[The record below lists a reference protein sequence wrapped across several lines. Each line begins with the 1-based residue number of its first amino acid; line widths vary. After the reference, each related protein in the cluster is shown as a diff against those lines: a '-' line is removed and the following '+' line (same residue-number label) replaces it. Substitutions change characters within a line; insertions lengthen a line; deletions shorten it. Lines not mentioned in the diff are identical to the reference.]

1 MNPAD
6 FLARSNHQL
15 TAMREMK
22 KKHVAVG
29 VLANSATSRVYEGGA
44 NVLQVAAANEFG
56 TTRIPQRS
64 FLKMPQELK
73 ASELSKFIRKQM
85 FKVLEGRQVEQGL
98 GLIGTFAVN
107 LSQDA
112 FASAGFGNWPDIAD
126 ETKENKGSSA
136 PLIDQGTLKNSVT
149 YEVRT

>member
-85 FKVLEGRQVEQGL
+85 FKILEGRQVEQGL

-112 FASAGFGNWPDIAD
+112 FASGGFGNWPDIAD

>member
-1 MNPAD
+1 
-6 FLARSNHQL
+6 
-15 TAMREMK
+15 
-22 KKHVAVG
+22 
-29 VLANSATSRVYEGGA
+29 
-44 NVLQVAAANEFG
+44 
-56 TTRIPQRS
+56 
-64 FLKMPQELK
+64 MPQELK